1 MASIT
6 AVGFQAAYTEFSYI
20 ESGVLTQAVAV
31 ANALTLTLYTKA
43 VEEQERRYIEVA
55 ANLFERSK
63 GKSLVQNWTTDQ
75 VNPFRKR
82 LEKMDF
88 DKASANRGISSW
100 DLPTGV
106 S

>member
-55 ANLFERSK
+55 ANLFERPK
-63 GKSLVQNWTTDQ
+63 GKSLVKNWAP
-75 VNPFRKR
+75 VEANPYRQK